1 MGLII
6 LAFLIIVFLSVG
18 SLSSVVIHRLIL
30 MEFTDTRL
38 NLFTPRSHCPECKKS
53 ISLIN
58 LIPLFGF
65 LIQQGKC
72 INCKV
77 AISYKYPLH
86 EIIHLLVGLS
96 IYFLF
101 NINVFSI
108 LIYIL
113 FSIFYI
119 ILVCDIE
126 KFYIPFYLNLLI
138 SVIGLS
144 AAYYGNIFNIDTF
157 NVLNTSQ
164 FELSLYGFIFGYSI
178 LWLINFCFK
187 FLKKQDG
194 IGGGDFLL
202 LGGIG
207 SLVGLISLAP
217 VIFIGSLATLFL
229 GLIGKINLKNELP
242 LGSGLII
249 VLLIYLL
256 IKFFELSLFGLVI

>member
-1 MGLII
+1 MELIF
-6 LAFLIIVFLSVG
+6 LFFLIMVFLAIG
-18 SLSSVVIHRLIL
+18 SFSSVAIYRLIL
-30 MEFTDTRL
+30 MEFTNTRI
-38 NLFTPRSHCPECKKS
+38 NLFTPRSHCPKCKKN

-77 AISYKYPLH
+77 AISYKYTLH
-86 EIIHLLVGLS
+86 EIIHLVAGLS

-101 NINVFSI
+101 NINLFSI

-119 ILVCDIE
+119 LFVCDIE

-138 SVIGLS
+138 SIIGLS
-144 AAYYGNIFNIDTF
+144 AAYHGNIFNIDTF
-157 NVLNTSQ
+157 NILNTSQ
-164 FELSLYGFIFGYSI
+164 FQLSLYGFIFGYSI

-207 SLVGLISLAP
+207 SLVGPIGLAP

-229 GLIGKINLKNELP
+229 GLIGKFDLKNELP

-249 VLLIYLL
+249 GLLIYLL
-256 IKFFELSLFGLVI
+256 IKFSELSLF

>member
-1 MGLII
+1 MELI
-6 LAFLIIVFLSVG
+6 FLFSLIMVFLTIG
-18 SLSSVVIHRLIL
+18 SFSSVVIYRLIL
-30 MEFTDTRL
+30 MEFTDTSI
-38 NLFTPRSHCPECKKS
+38 NLFTPRSHCPKCKKN

-77 AISYKYPLH
+77 AISYKYTLH
-86 EIIHLLVGLS
+86 EIIHLVAGLS

-101 NINVFSI
+101 NINLFSI

-119 ILVCDIE
+119 LFVCDIE

-138 SVIGLS
+138 SIIGLS
-144 AAYYGNIFNIDTF
+144 AAYHGNIFNIDTF
-157 NVLNTSQ
+157 NILNTSQ
-164 FELSLYGFIFGYSI
+164 FQLSLYGFIFGYSI

-207 SLVGLISLAP
+207 SLVGPINLAP

-229 GLIGKINLKNELP
+229 GLIGKFDLKNELP

-249 VLLIYLL
+249 GLLIYLL
-256 IKFFELSLFGLVI
+256 IKFSELSLF

>member
-1 MGLII
+1 MELIF
-6 LAFLIIVFLSVG
+6 LFFLIMVFLSIG

-30 MEFTDTRL
+30 MEFTDTRI
-38 NLFTPRSHCPECKKS
+38 NLFTPRSHCPQCKKS

-65 LIQQGKC
+65 LIQKGKC

-86 EIIHLLVGLS
+86 EVIHIVTGLS
-96 IYFLF
+96 IYLLF
-101 NINVFSI
+101 NINLFSI

-119 ILVCDIE
+119 LFVCDIE

-138 SVIGLS
+138 SIIGLS

-157 NVLNTSQ
+157 NLLSASQ
-164 FELSLYGFIFGYSI
+164 FELSLYGFIFGYSV

-194 IGGGDFLL
+194 IGGGDFFLL
-202 LGGIG
+202 CGIG
-207 SLVGLISLAP
+207 SLVGPISLAP
-217 VIFIGSLATLFL
+217 VIFIGSLATLFV
-229 GLIGKINLKNELP
+229 GVIGKYDLKKELP
-242 LGSGLII
+242 LGSGFII
-249 VLLIYLL
+249 GLLVYLL
-256 IKFFELSLFGLVI
+256 IKFFELSSLGLVI

>member
-1 MGLII
+1 MELII
-6 LAFLIIVFLSVG
+6 LFFLILLFLSIG
-18 SLSSVVIHRLIL
+18 SFSSVVIYRLIL
-30 MEFTDTRL
+30 IEFTDAKL

-53 ISLIN
+53 ISLMN

-86 EIIHLLVGLS
+86 EVVHLVAGLS

-101 NINVFSI
+101 NINLFSI

-113 FSIFYI
+113 FTIFYI
-119 ILVCDIE
+119 LFICDIE
-126 KFYIPFYLNLLI
+126 KFYIPFYLNLSI
-138 SVIGLS
+138 SIIGLS
-144 AAYYGNIFNIDTF
+144 TAYYGNIFNIDTF
-157 NVLNTSQ
+157 NILKTSQ
-164 FELSLYGFIFGYSI
+164 FELSLYGFIFGYSV

-187 FLKKQDG
+187 LLKKQDG

-207 SLVGLISLAP
+207 SLVGPISLAP
-217 VIFIGSLATLFL
+217 VIFIGSLATLFV
-229 GLIGKINLKNELP
+229 GLIGKYDLKKELP
-242 LGSGLII
+242 LASGFII
-249 VLLIYLL
+249 GLLIYLL
-256 IKFFELSLFGLVI
+256 IKFFELSLFGLVL

>member
-1 MGLII
+1 MELIF
-6 LAFLIIVFLSVG
+6 LFFLIIIFLSIG
-18 SLSSVVIHRLIL
+18 SFSSVVIYRLIL
-30 MEFTDTRL
+30 IEFTDAKL
-38 NLFTPRSHCPECKKS
+38 NLFTPRSHCPECKKI

-65 LIQQGKC
+65 LIQHGKC
-72 INCKV
+72 IYCKE

-86 EIIHLLVGLS
+86 EVIHLVAGLS

-101 NINVFSI
+101 NINLFSI

-119 ILVCDIE
+119 LFVCDIE

-138 SVIGLS
+138 PIIGIS
-144 AAYYGNIFNIDTF
+144 AAYYGNIFNINT
-157 NVLNTSQ
+157 LNILNASE
-164 FELSLYGFIFGYSI
+164 FELSLYGFIFGYTI
-178 LWLINFCFK
+178 LWVINFCFK
-187 FLKKQDG
+187 FVKKQDG

-207 SLVGLISLAP
+207 SLVGPISLAP

-229 GLIGKINLKNELP
+229 GLIGKFDLKNELP

-249 VLLIYLL
+249 GLLIYLL
-256 IKFFELSLFGLVI
+256 IKFFELSAFGLVL

>member
-1 MGLII
+1 MELII
-6 LAFLIIVFLSVG
+6 LFFLIMVFLSIG
-18 SLSSVVIHRLIL
+18 SFSSVVIYRLIL
-30 MEFTDTRL
+30 IEFTDTRH
-38 NLFTPRSHCPECKKS
+38 NLFTPRSHCPECKKN
-53 ISLIN
+53 ISFIN

-65 LIQQGKC
+65 LIQKGKC

-77 AISYKYPLH
+77 AISYQYPLH
-86 EIIHLLVGLS
+86 EVIHLVAGLS

-101 NINVFSI
+101 NINLLSI

-119 ILVCDIE
+119 IFVSDIE

-138 SVIGLS
+138 SIIGLS
-144 AAYYGNIFNIDTF
+144 ATYYGNIFNIDTF

-164 FELSLYGFIFGYSI
+164 FELSLYGFIFGYSV

-207 SLVGLISLAP
+207 SLVGPISLAP

-229 GLIGKINLKNELP
+229 GLIGKFELKNELP

-249 VLLIYLL
+249 GLLIYLL
-256 IKFFELSLFGLVI
+256 IKFFELSLFGLVL

>member
-1 MGLII
+1 MELI
-6 LAFLIIVFLSVG
+6 LLVFLIVVFLSIG
-18 SLSSVVIHRLIL
+18 SLSSVVIYRLIL

-38 NLFTPRSHCPECKKS
+38 NLFTPRSHCPKCKKN
-53 ISLIN
+53 ISFMN

-72 INCKV
+72 INCKE

-86 EIIHLLVGLS
+86 ELIHLVAGLS
-96 IYFLF
+96 VYFLF
-101 NINVFSI
+101 NINLFSI

-119 ILVCDIE
+119 IFVCDIE

-144 AAYYGNIFNIDTF
+144 AAYYGNIFSIDTF
-157 NVLNTSQ
+157 NALNTSQ

-178 LWLINFCFK
+178 LWLINICFK

-207 SLVGLISLAP
+207 SLVGPISLAP

-229 GLIGKINLKNELP
+229 GLIGKFNIKNELP
-242 LGSGLII
+242 LGSGFI
-249 VLLIYLL
+249 VGLLIYLL

>member
-1 MGLII
+1 MELIF
-6 LAFLIIVFLSVG
+6 LVFLIVVFLSIG
-18 SLSSVVIHRLIL
+18 SLSSVVIYRLIL

-38 NLFTPRSHCPECKKS
+38 NLFTPRSHCPKCKKN
-53 ISLIN
+53 ISFMN

-72 INCKV
+72 INCKE

-86 EIIHLLVGLS
+86 ELIHLVAGLS
-96 IYFLF
+96 VYFLF
-101 NINVFSI
+101 NINLFSI

-119 ILVCDIE
+119 IFVCDIE

-138 SVIGLS
+138 SIIGLS
-144 AAYYGNIFNIDTF
+144 TAYYGNIFNISTF

-164 FELSLYGFIFGYSI
+164 FVLSLYGFIFGYSV

-207 SLVGLISLAP
+207 SLVGPISLIP

-229 GLIGKINLKNELP
+229 GLIGKFELKNELP

-249 VLLIYLL
+249 GLLIYLL

>member
-1 MGLII
+1 MELIF
-6 LAFLIIVFLSVG
+6 LFFLIMFFLSIG
-18 SLSSVVIHRLIL
+18 SFSSVVIYRLIL

-38 NLFTPRSHCPECKKS
+38 NLFTPRSHCPECKKN
-53 ISLIN
+53 ISLMK

-86 EIIHLLVGLS
+86 EVIHLVAGLS

-101 NINVFSI
+101 NINLFSI

-119 ILVCDIE
+119 LFVCDIE
-126 KFYIPFYLNLLI
+126 KFYLPFYLNLLI
-138 SVIGLS
+138 SIIGIS
-144 AAYYGNIFNIDTF
+144 AAYYGNIFNINTL
-157 NVLNTSQ
+157 NILNTSK
-164 FELSLYGFIFGYSI
+164 FELSLYGFIFGYSF
-178 LWLINFCFK
+178 LWVINFCFK

-207 SLVGLISLAP
+207 SLVGPISLAP
-217 VIFIGSLATLFL
+217 VIFIGSLATLFV
-229 GLIGKINLKNELP
+229 GLIGKYDLKNELP
-242 LGSGLII
+242 LGSGFII
-249 VLLIYLL
+249 GLLIYVL
-256 IKFFELSLFGLVI
+256 IKFFELSLFELVL

>member
-1 MGLII
+1 MELII
-6 LAFLIIVFLSVG
+6 LFFLIMVFLSIG
-18 SLSSVVIHRLIL
+18 SFSSVVIYRLIL
-30 MEFTDTRL
+30 IEFTDTRH
-38 NLFTPRSHCPECKKS
+38 NLFTPRSHCPECKKN

-65 LIQQGKC
+65 LIQKGKC

-86 EIIHLLVGLS
+86 EVIHLVAGLS

-101 NINVFSI
+101 NINLLSI

-119 ILVCDIE
+119 IFVCDIE

-138 SVIGLS
+138 SIIGFS
-144 AAYYGNIFNIDTF
+144 AAYYGNIFNIDNF
-157 NVLNTSQ
+157 NVVNTSQ
-164 FELSLYGFIFGYSI
+164 FELSLYGFIFGYSV

-187 FLKKQDG
+187 ILKKQDG

-207 SLVGLISLAP
+207 SLVGPISLAP
-217 VIFIGSLATLFL
+217 VILIGSLATLFL
-229 GLIGKINLKNELP
+229 GLIGKFELKNELP

-249 VLLIYLL
+249 GLLIYLL
-256 IKFFELSLFGLVI
+256 IKFFELSLFGLVL

>member
-1 MGLII
+1 MELII
-6 LAFLIIVFLSVG
+6 LFFLIIVFLSIG
-18 SLSSVVIHRLIL
+18 SFSSVVIHRLIL
-30 MEFTDTRL
+30 MEFTDSRI

-86 EIIHLLVGLS
+86 EFIHLVSGLS

-101 NINVFSI
+101 NINLFSI

-119 ILVCDIE
+119 LFICDVE
-126 KFYIPFYLNLLI
+126 KFYIPFYLNLSI
-138 SVIGLS
+138 SIIGLS
-144 AAYYGNIFNIDTF
+144 GAYYGNIFNIDTF
-157 NVLNTSQ
+157 NLLNTSQ
-164 FELSLYGFIFGYSI
+164 FELSLYGFIVGYFV

-187 FLKKQDG
+187 SLKKYDG

-207 SLVGLISLAP
+207 SLVGPISLAP
-217 VIFIGSLATLFL
+217 VIFFGSLATLFL
-229 GLIGKINLKNELP
+229 GLIGEYDIKKELP
-242 LGSGLII
+242 LGSGFIFG
-249 VLLIYLL
+249 LLIYIL
-256 IKFFELSLFGLVI
+256 IKFFELSSFGLVL

>member
-1 MGLII
+1 MVYFFAQYTSHQSTRRIPNQLII
-6 LAFLIIVFLSVG
+6 RQVK
-18 SLSSVVIHRLIL
+18 
-30 MEFTDTRL
+30 L
-38 NLFTPRSHCPECKKS
+38 N
-53 ISLIN
+53 
-58 LIPLFGF
+58 
-65 LIQQGKC
+65 
-72 INCKV
+72 
-77 AISYKYPLH
+77 A
-86 EIIHLLVGLS
+86 GLS

-101 NINVFSI
+101 NVNLFSI

-119 ILVCDIE
+119 IFVCDIE

-138 SVIGLS
+138 SLIGLS
-144 AAYYGNIFNIDTF
+144 AAYFGNIFNIDTF
-157 NVLNTSQ
+157 NVLNASQ

-207 SLVGLISLAP
+207 SLVGPISLAP

-229 GLIGKINLKNELP
+229 GLIGKFNLKNELP

-249 VLLIYLL
+249 GLLIYLL
-256 IKFFELSLFGLVI
+256 ILLNYLLIFN

>member
-1 MGLII
+1 MELII
-6 LAFLIIVFLSVG
+6 LVFLIMVFLSIG
-18 SLSSVVIHRLIL
+18 SLSSVVIYRLIL

-38 NLFTPRSHCPECKKS
+38 NLFTPRSHCPECKKT

-65 LIQQGKC
+65 LIQKGKC

-77 AISYKYPLH
+77 IISYKYPLH
-86 EIIHLLVGLS
+86 EVIHLAAGLS

-101 NINVFSI
+101 NVNIFSI

-119 ILVCDIE
+119 LFICDIE

-138 SVIGLS
+138 PIIGIS
-144 AAYYGNIFNIDTF
+144 AAYYGNIFNINTLHI
-157 NVLNTSQ
+157 LNASE
-164 FELSLYGFIFGYSI
+164 FELSLYGFILGYSI

-187 FLKKQDG
+187 LIKKQDG

-207 SLVGLISLAP
+207 SLVGPVSLAP
-217 VIFIGSLATLFL
+217 VIFIGSLATLFV
-229 GLIGKINLKNELP
+229 GLIGKFNLKNELP

-249 VLLIYLL
+249 GLLIYLL